1 MCRNVGDDNW
11 FWAELQESHE
21 VRDSFERLAE
31 TLEPKRVDP
40 KHEQDVVHAV
50 RRCAEEVCRSHVTL
64 SPIGSTFKGTDLI
77 KTGGEQSDVDYALT
91 VQGKTTTEADHEE
104 LARRLEQHPMFHEVR
119 MGRIALSFRTC
130 SEGSHADVAWDIV
143 PTTGSHFNWELFNFP
158 SIWHRIESGPR
169 WRAWHS
175 ERLQLEA
182 VSSVRLDKLTTCV
195 KCCKRSVSRPAQR
208 AAPSDRAQV
217 ESFLWH
223 FFREQP
229 GAKGA
234 RSTARVLKR
243 MLSAIPGFILELL
256 LLFLDSQDQ
265 RILDEDP
272 TGLKLFQRAMQAFK
286 LYQLRDETNPLI
298 LLLKDAQSGKDRH
311 TELKEAFSAA
321 SQAVQ
326 AFYNKEC
333 CCVPRSVWELIMCIV
348 QIALFT
354 ILSLVFCILFWFADK
369 ERQFSQQ
376 DCQTDSCLCND
387 CNQQAWRRWRL
398 EGQGS
403 ACHFGYVAMERC
415 WIRFVVR
422 VWRLGMVLL
431 VMGWCCSRGSRRSR
445 DALHVLVLLASMCH
459 FLSHSSDLWP
469 NPRVWMSCLFL
480 DLADT
485 LRLVASLLVVVRC
498 LKDPLGP
505 SQWDLSE
512 SFSPTVAAVAAAMVF
527 WLLAWLARWLCT
539 SITFEDLMFQ
549 QHHFFNAVCIV
560 ANTLLATLCFLALSA
575 DRRKKEG
582 KLQVRKHTEL
592 MKPIALCNL
601 LLQLLWCSLVGA
613 HLYMGI
619 VQPGSF
625 SQWSFLANILKT
637 SAGLLHFVLLLR
649 FADAF
654 AAAGH
659 RSPPVPFLVPIRQ
672 AS

>member
-1 MCRNVGDDNW
+1 MDVGDDNW

-31 TLEPKRVDP
+31 TLEPARVDS
-40 KHEQDVVHAV
+40 KHEQDVVDAV
-50 RRCAEEVCRSHVTL
+50 RHCAEEVCRSPVTL
-64 SPIGSTFKGTDLI
+64 APMGSTFRGTDLI
-77 KTGGEQSDVDYALT
+77 KAGGEQSDVDYALT
-91 VQGKTTTEADHEE
+91 VEGKTTAEADYKE

-119 MGRIALSFRTC
+119 MGRIAISFRTRG
-130 SEGSHADVAWDIV
+130 EGSSADVAWDIV
-143 PTTGSHFNWELFNFP
+143 PTKGSHFNWELFNFP

-175 ERLQLEA
+175 GRLQLEA
-182 VSSVRLDKLTTCV
+182 VSAVRHRKLTIV
-195 KCCKRSVSRPAQR
+195 KCCRRSLSRPAQR
-208 AAPSDRAQV
+208 SAPSDRAQV
-217 ESFLWH
+217 EGFLWH

-272 TGLKLFQRAMQAFK
+272 TGLKLFQRAMEAFK
-286 LYQLRDETNPLI
+286 LYQLNYETNPLI
-298 LLLKDAQSGKDRH
+298 LLLKDAAQSGKDRH
-311 TELKEAFSAA
+311 RELKEAFSAA
-321 SQAVQ
+321 SQSVQ

-333 CCVPRSVWELIMCIV
+333 CCVPRPVWQLIVRIV
-348 QIALFT
+348 QTALFT

-376 DCQTDSCLCND
+376 NCQTDSCLCND
-387 CNQQAWRRWRL
+387 CNQQAWRRWWQ

-403 ACHFGYVAMERC
+403 ACHFGYLAMERC

-422 VWRLGMVLL
+422 IWRLSMVLL
-431 VMGWCCSRGSRRSR
+431 VMGCVLFGRVSRRS

-512 SFSPTVAAVAAAMVF
+512 NFSPTVAAVAAAMVF

-539 SITFEDLMFQ
+539 SITFEDLIFQ

-560 ANTLLATLCFLALSA
+560 ANTLLALLCFVALSA
-575 DRRKKEG
+575 EHRRKHE
-582 KLQVRKHTEL
+582 KLQGRKHSEL
-592 MKPIALCNL
+592 ILRPIALCNL

-613 HLYMGI
+613 HLCMGI
-619 VQPGSF
+619 LQPGSF

-637 SAGLLHFVLLLR
+637 NAGLLHFVLLLR

-654 AAAGH
+654 AAAG
-659 RSPPVPFLVPIRQ
+659 RPFTPVPFLVPIRQ